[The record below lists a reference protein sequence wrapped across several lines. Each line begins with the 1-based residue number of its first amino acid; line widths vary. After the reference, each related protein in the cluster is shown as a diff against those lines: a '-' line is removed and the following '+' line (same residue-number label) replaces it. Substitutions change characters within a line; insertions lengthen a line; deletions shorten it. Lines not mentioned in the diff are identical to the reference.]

1 MNSPGKPSE
10 ELNYWCRRNLSSV
23 SAKQIPLI
31 EAPPSPF
38 MLISLTIIQWSCLT
52 VVKSM
57 ASRHGKSHHWMFLDN
72 FLYHLVEKRETA
84 IEMSKLRL
92 VNLDI
97 DCVTKLD
104 HHLFIYVYYQGKQEE
119 SVISGHAVKRTRGE
133 WGGLNGALG
142 TGNQVGADIEE
153 GAGRKLRARERK
165 ESCGQVEEEEEE
177 ECLAVK
183 RTRGDGGGINVAT
196 GAWRG
201 QAGADTDKGHETKPG
216 AGEQKRSCGQEGEV
230 EEEKEVS
237 GPGGSSITVKHTP
250 VDGGDLHISDTLR
263 TKNLQGAGAGR
274 EPGKQPSMEHQ
285 KSYGQ
290 EDEEEKEEVGP
301 LSKEGSCWKED
312 KVKLVNEVGA
322 KKLFKSIVKEVSG
335 PGGSSI
341 TVKHTPVDGGDLHI
355 SDTLR
360 TKNLQ
365 GAGAGREPG
374 KQPSM
379 EHQKSYGQEDEEEKE
394 EVGLLSKE
402 VEKKPFKSIV
412 KNATSEQPGGKL
424 LLSRYHQGLGACL
437 EQIRLNESL
446 ENLVPAL
453 RSAMKYSRRRA
464 TIMNLP
470 KPWVEK
476 ILENLM
482 YPDLCRAVS
491 SSYFFLRVSMSPCHC
506 GAFIKHSSF
515 LAAIVQPTALVLLSP
530 QGCLADCWNPQAECC
545 RGILPWPTGAVDGTK
560 SWTAEKAYSC
570 IEAFNISAT

>member
-1 MNSPGKPSE
+1 M
-10 ELNYWCRRNLSSV
+10 
-23 SAKQIPLI
+23 
-31 EAPPSPF
+31 
-38 MLISLTIIQWSCLT
+38 
-52 VVKSM
+52 VKSM

-230 EEEKEVS
+230 EEE
-237 GPGGSSITVKHTP
+237 
-250 VDGGDLHISDTLR
+250 
-263 TKNLQGAGAGR
+263 
-274 EPGKQPSMEHQ
+274 
-285 KSYGQ
+285 
-290 EDEEEKEEVGP
+290 
-301 LSKEGSCWKED
+301 
-312 KVKLVNEVGA
+312 
-322 KKLFKSIVKEVSG
+322 KEVSG

>member
-1 MNSPGKPSE
+1 MGQVEDERGASI
-10 ELNYWCRRNLSSV
+10 R
-23 SAKQIPLI
+23 PLHA
-31 EAPPSPF
+31 EQEP
-38 MLISLTIIQWSCLT
+38 
-52 VVKSM
+52 
-57 ASRHGKSHHWMFLDN
+57 
-72 FLYHLVEKRETA
+72 
-84 IEMSKLRL
+84 
-92 VNLDI
+92 
-97 DCVTKLD
+97 VT
-104 HHLFIYVYYQGKQEE
+104 
-119 SVISGHAVKRTRGE
+119 GHAVKRTRGE

-491 SSYFFLRVSMSPCHC
+491 SSYFFLRDVSPTVGTRKPNAAEKRHILVSR
-506 GAFIKHSSF
+506 HSTSVQLDVMRPF
-515 LAAIVQPTALVLLSP
+515 HTMVAQTLPAVSLSDQETLIAAV
-530 QGCLADCWNPQAECC
+530 
-545 RGILPWPTGAVDGTK
+545 ILPWEEHFSVIMISGSIDSVTWRIFRSDEGFWIQRRASCSIDTSNLSSLRSHAVFASDSLYLVDAHNKRILHFSTDKNVLENWWKLEGG
-560 SWTAEKAYSC
+560 SLQLVVPGL
-570 IEAFNISAT
+570 